1 MLLVASLFAALAV
14 APEQAQR
21 PTTVVRDSTPAD
33 SVKRYSPRRLPV
45 TAEVLASAFRGPDTR
60 ALFERARRARIV
72 QDSALNSYDAKVR
85 QRMSVEVG
93 IGKRGPERLVYRQE
107 SASRVQWERG
117 KGVHVEMTG
126 ARVALPAIGGKT
138 EREALQEVL
147 TESGMSPIPYV
158 PGSESLWIGDLTAQ
172 LEANERGIVNPLT
185 VGAEAYY
192 QFEAADSI
200 SFRLPD
206 GKTVQLRE
214 LKIRP
219 RAPKANLAVGS
230 LWIDFASGQ
239 VVRAAYRLAVP
250 ATPVINVEP
259 SDSVKI
265 SMTARASIAIVKSM
279 LSPMSAQLSGVVI
292 EYGLYQGRFWLPRSQ
307 SVEGVATAMFAR
319 VPIRMENAISYASV
333 NAPLSLAKVEVDTTG
348 RGPFRWP
355 PAGLD
360 SAARRRWNDSTRAV
374 LAAMRQA
381 RADSVKAGMRTGSM
395 RQCDLGDTR
404 VLTRHRGDG
413 GVPVSTRIPCNLDS
427 LINST
432 DLPPSIYDDGK
443 ELFGSSESE
452 RLLMKTLSMSAQAPI
467 RLFAL
472 PAPRMQLGP
481 SMTRYN
487 RVEGLSTGVLLEQQ
501 LGGGYVV
508 TGVGRFG
515 VADRMPNFELGVART
530 NLSKTITLNG
540 YRRLQSAS
548 DWGNPLSFGA
558 SFGSFLFGRDEG
570 FYYRATGA
578 ELKWATERGA
588 RLDWRAFAERQ
599 TSALQ
604 RTNYSVG
611 GNFLPNIKAV
621 GGVYAGA
628 SVRFLHEYGQSS
640 RGFRALTDFRLEGAG
655 GASSYGRAA
664 LDLTLSRAL
673 VWKLD
678 GAVTLASGTSVGQL
692 PTQRRW
698 FLGGTET
705 IRGQRADSTDSG
717 NAFWMTRAEIARV
730 YTGFRTS
737 LFGDIG
743 WVGDR
748 TEISEVGR
756 PLSGVGIGVSAF
768 DGLIRFDVARGLYPR
783 AQTRVLMYLGARF

>member
-1 MLLVASLFAALAV
+1 
-14 APEQAQR
+14 
-21 PTTVVRDSTPAD
+21 
-33 SVKRYSPRRLPV
+33 
-45 TAEVLASAFRGPDTR
+45 
-60 ALFERARRARIV
+60 
-72 QDSALNSYDAKVR
+72 
-85 QRMSVEVG
+85 
-93 IGKRGPERLVYRQE
+93 
-107 SASRVQWERG
+107 
-117 KGVHVEMTG
+117 
-126 ARVALPAIGGKT
+126 
-138 EREALQEVL
+138 
-147 TESGMSPIPYV
+147 
-158 PGSESLWIGDLTAQ
+158 
-172 LEANERGIVNPLT
+172 
-185 VGAEAYY
+185 
-192 QFEAADSI
+192 
-200 SFRLPD
+200 
-206 GKTVQLRE
+206 
-214 LKIRP
+214 
-219 RAPKANLAVGS
+219 
-230 LWIDFASGQ
+230 
-239 VVRAAYRLAVP
+239 
-250 ATPVINVEP
+250 
-259 SDSVKI
+259 
-265 SMTARASIAIVKSM
+265 
-279 LSPMSAQLSGVVI
+279 
-292 EYGLYQGRFWLPRSQ
+292 
-307 SVEGVATAMFAR
+307 MFAR
-319 VPIRMENAISYASV
+319 VPIKMENSFTYASV
-333 NAPLSLAKVEVDTTG
+333 NAPLSLAKVEVDTTR
-348 RGPFRWP
+348 RGPLLGERP

-360 SAARRRWNDSTRAV
+360 SAARQRWRDSTRA
-374 LAAMRQA
+374 LIAARNKA

-404 VLTRHRGDG
+404 VITRTRGDG
-413 GVPVSTRIPCNLDS
+413 RVPVSTRIPCNLDS

-432 DLPPSIYDDGK
+432 DLPASIYDEGD

-452 RLLMKTLSMSAQAPI
+452 RLLIKTLSMSAQAPI

-487 RVEGLSTGVLLEQQ
+487 RVEGFSTGVLLEQQ

-515 VADRMPNFELGVART
+515 VADRVPNFELGVART

-540 YRRLQSAS
+540 YRRLQSAN

-558 SFGSFLFGRDEG
+558 SFSSFLFGRDEG

-599 TSALQ
+599 TSAVQ

-611 GNFLPNIKAV
+611 GNFLPNIEAV
-621 GGVYAGA
+621 GGSYAGA
-628 SVRFLHEYGQSS
+628 SLRFLHEYGTSS

-655 GASSYGRAA
+655 GDSSYGRAA

-717 NAFWMTRAEIARV
+717 NAFWMARGEIARV
-730 YTGFRTS
+730 YPGVRTA
-737 LFGDIG
+737 LFADFG
-743 WVGDR
+743 WAGDR
-748 TEISEVGR
+748 DAWNEVGR

-783 AQTRVLMYLGARF
+783 EQTRVMLYLGARF